1 MEGDPLNKVISLV
14 VAAIVGLVLV
24 IGAFLPIAS
33 GQISWAIGTHNEG
46 TTDNPDWQPNI
57 DGINA
62 IMGGS
67 SLIGALLSVVVI
79 MVILG
84 LIIGVVYYLRND
96 RY

>member
-33 GQISWAIGTHNEG
+33 GQIEWAIGKHNNG
-46 TTDNPDWQPNI
+46 TEDNPDWEANI
-57 DGINA
+57 PGIDS

-67 SLIGALLSVVVI
+67 GIIGALLSVVVI
-79 MVILG
+79 MVIVG
-84 LIIGVVYYLRND
+84 LIIGVVSYLRND
-96 RY
+96 RD